1 MPLYNKA
8 TTIVRTLNS
17 VFDQN
22 YKDFDILIINDGST
36 DESLELVKN
45 INYHRIIIHSQ
56 ENKGVSATR
65 NNAILFARENNYKRI
80 AFLDGDDFWCSN
92 HLSTLCALFDKFP
105 EAHIAATNYQLKRSR
120 KTIDTV
126 LSNFESTEDQLL
138 KSFFHHNYL
147 NSIFTCSTLM
157 IKPEI
162 VDKTGLFNESLTHFE
177 DIDWFVRIGMKSK
190 IAFSFRVT
198 AVIDEIADNR
208 SDQVEM
214 KYRKLPDFTDYE
226 AEAKNHLGL
235 EKYIDLNRFAI
246 ALAYRMENDIRNTT
260 LYQQKINLKN
270 LSLKQQ
276 QLLKMSSLQLKSL
289 KRTQKVLGNLGLHLR
304 AGD

>member
-1 MPLYNKA
+1 LYNKA
-8 TTIVRTLNS
+8 ATIVRALNS
-17 VFDQN
+17 VIDQDCQD
-22 YKDFDILIINDGST
+22 YDILIINDGST
-36 DESLELVKN
+36 DNSLDLVTEFN
-45 INYHRIIIHSQ
+45 DHRIIIHSQ

-65 NNAILFARENNYKRI
+65 NSAILFAKENNYDRI
-80 AFLDGDDFWCSN
+80 AFLDGDDFWCTR
-92 HLSTLCALFDKFP
+92 HLSTLNALLDKFP
-105 EAHIAATNYQLKRSR
+105 QAHIAASNYQLKRSR
-120 KTIDTV
+120 KTLDTKW
-126 LSNFESTEDQLL
+126 SNFENTEDQLL
-138 KSFFHHNYL
+138 QSFFNHNFL

-157 IKPEI
+157 IKPEV
-162 VDKTGLFNESLTHFE
+162 VDETGLFNESLTHFE

-190 IAFSFRVT
+190 IAFSFKVT

-208 SDQVEM
+208 SDLIEM

-226 AEAKNHLGL
+226 AETKNHLGL

-289 KRTQKVLGNLGLHLR
+289 KRTQKILGNLGLHLR